1 MREKKLPT
9 QIGINMNKSQ
19 NHNTNVQEEQ
29 IAGYIQHVKNE
40 KCISKPYVV

>member
-1 MREKKLPT
+1 MRETILPT

-19 NHNTNVQEEQ
+19 NHSNNVQEEQ

-40 KCISKPYVV
+40 KYLSKPYIV